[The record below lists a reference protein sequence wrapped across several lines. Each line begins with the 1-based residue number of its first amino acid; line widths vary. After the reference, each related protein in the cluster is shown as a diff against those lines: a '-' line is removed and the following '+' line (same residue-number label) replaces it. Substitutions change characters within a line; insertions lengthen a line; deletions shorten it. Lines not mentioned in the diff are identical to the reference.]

1 MPIAQKNSPCF
12 GPSRCHSKL
21 ASSQALHA
29 SARPEKLRIDLLRLY
44 QVFQLFETRKRPVF
58 KDLFRHVNP
67 FEQIIE
73 LSCSASGVPGA
84 SEPGQMLANLLEG
97 HAVAPIILTRS
108 SKTHTTARKHLA
120 YHLRNLAHA
129 IVVRSIANIE
139 YFVMNRFRG
148 SLQHRNNR
156 TCNVQPMDERPPGS
170 PVTSHL
176 DLFGR
181 PCQARPGCLG
191 RCQTSFAAKRRR
203 RW

>member
-1 MPIAQKNSPCF
+1 MPVAQKDNSVLQAVALSF
-12 GPSRCHSKL
+12 KL
-21 ASSQALHA
+21 ASHQVLPRSSFVQKNGG
-29 SARPEKLRIDLLRLY
+29 SICCVCIKYSNCLRRVNVRY
-44 QVFQLFETRKRPVF
+44 SKTV
-58 KDLFRHVNP
+58 FRHVNP
-67 FEQIIE
+67 LEQIIE

-120 YHLRNLAHA
+120 YYLRNLAHA
-129 IVVRSIANIE
+129 IVVRSIGNIE
-139 YFVMNRFRG
+139 YFVMNRFGG
-148 SLQHRNNR
+148 SLQHRDNGPR
-156 TCNVQPMDERPPGS
+156 NVQPMDERPPGS

-191 RCQTSFAAKRRR
+191 RCQ
-203 RW
+203 